1 MGGTDFPH
9 KGGRIRK
16 NQNVWMASPRFRS
29 ADHRIRTAVGSTA
42 LIGLGGLT
50 LSAIGPRRRALH
62 RAERRWGSMA
72 RRFLRLEVDASGF
85 EHIDP
90 DEQYV
95 VMPLHEGFVDA
106 VLLLDLPLD
115 LRFTVRDELFEWRHL
130 GLYLRRTRQLVIPT
144 GSSVSMLRHLY
155 REAAVTFEQGESL
168 VIFPQGSILGIEAA
182 FERGAFRLAERFERP
197 VLPIV
202 ITGTHLVWE
211 HPYSATLRYRQRVS
225 FRVLEPIPGAGAA
238 RRARSLEK
246 HMKDLALQ
254 DGMAPARRFVPE
266 RDGWWDGYAFE
277 IDPDFPELAA
287 AIEARRSS
295 R

>member
-1 MGGTDFPH
+1 
-9 KGGRIRK
+9 
-16 NQNVWMASPRFRS
+16 MASPRFRS
-29 ADHRIRTAVGSTA
+29 VDRRIRTAVGSSL

-50 LSAIGPRRRALH
+50 LSAIGPRRQALH

-72 RRFLRLEVDASGF
+72 RRFLRLEVDASGL
-85 EHIDP
+85 ERIDP

-130 GLYLRRTRQLVIPT
+130 GLYLRRTGQLVIPT

-155 REAAVTFEQGESL
+155 RQAAMTFDRGESL

-182 FERGAFRLAERFERP
+182 FERGAFRLAERFDRP

-202 ITGTHLVWE
+202 ITGTHRVWE
-211 HPYSATLRYRQRVS
+211 HPYSSTLRYGQKVS
-225 FRVLEPIPGAGAA
+225 LRVLEPVPGAEAA
-238 RRARSLEK
+238 RRARSIEQQ
-246 HMKDLALQ
+246 MKGVALQ
-254 DGMAPARRFVPE
+254 AGMAPVRRFVPE

-277 IDPDFPELAA
+277 IDPDYPELAA
-287 AIEARRSS
+287 AIEARRRS